1 MMAETQHTDPVERVY
16 IAGPMTG
23 IKDYNY
29 PAFHAA
35 AAEWR
40 SLGFH
45 VENPAEVE
53 PQASWAAYMKVGL
66 RKLLTCDTVVFLPGW
81 TASRGAVLEWLLA
94 SVLGM
99 AVVYPGCTQPSK
111 RLVGLAFMLRDG
123 VDQ

>member
-1 MMAETQHTDPVERVY
+1 MAETQHTDPVERVY

-53 PQASWAAYMKVGL
+53 PQSSWAAYMKVGL
-66 RKLLTCDTVVFLPGW
+66 RKLLTCDTIVLLPGW
-81 TASRGAVLEWLLA
+81 TESRGAVLEWLLA
-94 SVLGM
+94 TVLGLV
-99 AVVYPGCTQPSK
+99 VVYPGGAQPSK
-111 RLVGLAFMLRDG
+111 LLVGLALMLRDG